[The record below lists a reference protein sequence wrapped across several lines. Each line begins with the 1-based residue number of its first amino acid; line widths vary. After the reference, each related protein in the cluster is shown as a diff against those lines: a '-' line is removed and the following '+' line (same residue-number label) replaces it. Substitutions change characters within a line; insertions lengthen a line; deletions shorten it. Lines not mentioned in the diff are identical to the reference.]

1 MDLYQGSWKILT
13 EETTGFDE
21 FMDAIGV
28 PEQARE
34 VLKNLVYV
42 VEYTKHGDSW
52 TAKVEVVGS
61 NEPEVYSWTPG
72 VEFEYEGLDGMKMKS
87 TFRWDGSACQEEHAS
102 VTGKWT
108 SVRTVEGDSMTLTS
122 ESKGKSMVQKFK
134 RV

>member
-1 MDLYQGSWKILT
+1 MDLYQGKWELLP

-21 FMDAIGV
+21 FTDAIGV

-34 VLKNLVYV
+34 AFRKVAYV
-42 VEYTKHGDSW
+42 MEYTKDGDSW

-61 NEPEVYSWTPG
+61 NEPKVYSWTPG

-87 TFRWDGSACQEEHAS
+87 TIRWDVSACQEEHAS